1 MKAITGLLILLAI
14 SVSAQ
19 NNVKIS
25 GSFSPAITD
34 TTLTFE
40 NFLNPGAFSQSVAV
54 KGNKFSVEFKCER
67 EDIYKLR
74 LSQQNYVALVV
85 KPGDKITITLNPSAL
100 GNNPSIQGSEQSIRL
115 YATETAL
122 TNLKLSQDSLNTV
135 FGTINPADEARKKEL
150 ENEYYVF
157 ENQKNTVLYNA
168 VAGHP
173 GDMVNLFFMD
183 RLNIDIYYPLFVTVD
198 SLLNLNYSY
207 NQAVAGLHSKVIS
220 NKSTAV
226 GSKAPEIKLPT
237 PEGDSLSL
245 YSIQGKVIIIDFWA
259 SWCRPCRAEN
269 PNMVSLYADYHNK
282 GLEIFGVSLDKD
294 KAAWVKAIADDKL
307 VWNHVSDLKFWQ
319 SEAARLYGVGSIPS
333 MFVLDGNFTII
344 AKNLRGDQL
353 RAFVASKLD

>member
-1 MKAITGLLILLAI
+1 MKAIAGLLILLAI

-25 GSFSPAITD
+25 GGFSPAITD
-34 TTLTFE
+34 TTITFE
-40 NFLNPGAFSQSVAV
+40 NFLAPGTFSKTVDV
-54 KGNKFSVEFKCER
+54 KENKFTIEFNCER

-74 LSQQNYVALVV
+74 LSQQNYIALVV
-85 KPGDKITITLNPSAL
+85 KPGDKISMTLDPAAL
-100 GNNPSIQGSEQSIRL
+100 GSKPTIQGSEQTSRL
-115 YATETAL
+115 YAAENAL
-122 TNLKLSQDSLNTV
+122 VNLKASQDSLNTV
-135 FGTINPADEARKKEL
+135 FGTINPTDEARKKEL
-150 ENEYYVF
+150 ENQYYAF
-157 ENQKNTVLYNA
+157 ENQKNTILYNT
-168 VAGHP
+168 VASHP
-173 GDMVNLFFMD
+173 GDIVNLFFMD

-198 SLLNLNYSY
+198 SMLNINYSY

-245 YSIQGKVIIIDFWA
+245 YSIKGKIIIIDFWA
-259 SWCRPCRAEN
+259 SWCRPCRGEN

-319 SEAARLYGVGSIPS
+319 SEAAKLYGVGSIPS